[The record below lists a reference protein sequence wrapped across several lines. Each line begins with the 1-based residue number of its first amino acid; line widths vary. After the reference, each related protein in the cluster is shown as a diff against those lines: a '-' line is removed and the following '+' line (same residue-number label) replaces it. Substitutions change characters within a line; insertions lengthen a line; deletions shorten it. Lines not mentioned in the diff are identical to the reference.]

1 VRSTFGRYASPL
13 YSLRYESKL
22 ENMSPEASN
31 LLNSALQ
38 LPQSA
43 RAFLAEKL
51 LESLDAETVHDV
63 SDEWR
68 AEIKRRCEE
77 IDRGEV
83 ELISAED
90 AFSRAYAAIE

>member
-1 VRSTFGRYASPL
+1 MTT
-13 YSLRYESKL
+13 
-22 ENMSPEASN
+22 EAST
-31 LLNSALQ
+31 LLDSALK

-51 LESLDAETVHDV
+51 LESLDAETSHEI

-68 AEIKRRCEE
+68 AEIKRRCAE

-90 AFSRAYAAIE
+90 AFARAFAAIE